1 MVAGL
6 NRFLTLLRVL
16 QLYRWRSNRNII
28 VATRLKG
35 VETTRGEGEGYRLLA
50 PRLSWVS
57 NDRTIESDFVKSASD
72 ALGEMTEELDIR

>member
-16 QLYRWRSNRNII
+16 QLYRWRSNRNLI

-35 VETTRGEGEGYRLLA
+35 VETTRGEGEGYRVDAVCSHRGLVGYQMTGRLNLTLLKVH
-50 PRLSWVS
+50 RMHWE
-57 NDRTIESDFVKSASD
+57 R
-72 ALGEMTEELDIR
+72 

>member
-16 QLYRWRSNRNII
+16 RLYRWRSNRNLI

-35 VETTRGEGEGYRLLA
+35 VETTRGEGEGYRVDAVCSHRGLVGYQMTGRLNLTLLKVH
-50 PRLSWVS
+50 RMHWE
-57 NDRTIESDFVKSASD
+57 R
-72 ALGEMTEELDIR
+72 